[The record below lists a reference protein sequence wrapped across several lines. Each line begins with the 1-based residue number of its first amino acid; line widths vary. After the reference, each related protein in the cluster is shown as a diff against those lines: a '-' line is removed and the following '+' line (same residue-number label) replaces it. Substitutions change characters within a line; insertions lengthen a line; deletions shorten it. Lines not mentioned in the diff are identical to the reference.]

1 MQGLKEIAVEQ
12 NENRTEKL
20 GTAEKEID
28 LFEHQIDLP
37 LEWRVPRDLS
47 LDNVIGE
54 IHRDVPNQKFTEF
67 VVRTHG
73 FCVTD

>member
-1 MQGLKEIAVEQ
+1 LQGLKEIAVEQ

-37 LEWRVPRDLS
+37 LE
-47 LDNVIGE
+47 
-54 IHRDVPNQKFTEF
+54 
-67 VVRTHG
+67 
-73 FCVTD
+73 